1 MITTDGYQVFNIWE
15 HSSTVASL
23 YRSRCR
29 KEEPE
34 MDCARQATAIL
45 SKVVQQGDRLLD
57 VGCGS
62 GYFFH
67 SISGMKLH
75 YTGIDAAP
83 SLIRIGQEEMP
94 RWGCSK
100 ESLICT
106 RIEDLQGVVDH
117 VICLNVLSNIENF
130 HRPLERLLMMARRTV
145 IIRESIWDKPSEYLY
160 AQDRFLDKG
169 IQLFVHVNTYN
180 AAELLKLG
188 ESLGFAGKKVIDNRT
203 QGKPEVV
210 IGYPHHWAFMIFER
224 KT

>member
-1 MITTDGYQVFNIWE
+1 
-15 HSSTVASL
+15 
-23 YRSRCR
+23 
-29 KEEPE
+29 

-45 SKVVQQGDRLLD
+45 SKVIQQGDRLLD

-67 SISGMKLH
+67 SISEMQLH

-106 RIEDLQGVVDH
+106 RIEDLQGGVDH

-130 HRPLERLLMMARRTV
+130 HRSLERLLMIAGKTL
-145 IIRESIWDKPSEYLY
+145 ILRESIWDLPSKYCY
-160 AQDRFLDKG
+160 VQDTFLDKG
-169 IQLFVHVNTYN
+169 VNLHVHVNTYN
-180 AAELLKLG
+180 SSEIQLLARRM
-188 ESLGFAGKKVIDNRT
+188 GFIATPLMDERT
-203 QGKPEVV
+203 QGKAEQV
-210 IGYPHHWAFMIFER
+210 IGHPHHWSFMVF
-224 KT
+224 KKVK